1 VIETSARLLLGACW
15 VAWFYPFVFRAPH
28 HQKRRSITRKGP
40 TTVGLLL
47 ESAGIGIATVTGF
60 RPHGEIEW
68 WRILAV
74 ALISAPSIA
83 SAWSAVRHLGKQFRV
98 NAGLYEDHELVRTG
112 AYAVVRHPIY
122 AGLFGMMLA
131 TIVVATPWQWALVS
145 IAMFIAG
152 TEIRVR
158 TEDVLLRGR
167 FGAAFEEYRRSVKAY
182 IPGVR

>member
-1 VIETSARLLLGACW
+1 MEPIARLLLAACW
-15 VAWFYPFVFRAPH
+15 IAWLYPFVFRAPH
-28 HQKRRSITRKGP
+28 NQKRPSITRKGP

-47 ESAGIGIATVTGF
+47 ETAAIGLAAFAGF
-60 RPHGEIEW
+60 LPHEEIEW
-68 WRILAV
+68 WRIVAV
-74 ALISAPSIA
+74 AVLSAPSIA
-83 SAWSAVRHLGKQFRV
+83 SSWSAVKHLGKQFRV
-98 NAGLYEDHELVRTG
+98 NAGLYRDHELVRTG